1 MYVKKNYSLTE
12 TAFFNSGRHLAWLV
26 PYTLLVAGLYRYTAL
41 RQFSIPW
48 LPLSLLGTAV
58 TFYVGFKNNQA
69 YDRLWEART
78 IWGGIVTSARR
89 WGSNVNA
96 LVVPAAGGNSTAEGL
111 VEAKRALV
119 YRQIAWLYQLR
130 QQLLAPTAWE
140 HVSQSGLY
148 GQDAQRK
155 WQKIGLG
162 LFGEDITRE
171 RLHRYLS
178 PAEQAALPTHHNA
191 AAQLIDRQ
199 CQQVARLRQAGQVD
213 GVAHG
218 ILQGILSEF
227 YEHQGKAER
236 IKHTPFPRQFASVG
250 FMMVCIFIGMLPFGL
265 FSEFSK
271 MGDHGLLVAVPFVV
285 LISWVYVLMELV
297 GDYSE
302 NPFEGLSNDVPML
315 ALSRTIEI
323 DLLQQLG
330 ETDLPA
336 PIQPVNHVLL

>member
-12 TAFFNSGRHLAWLV
+12 TAFFNSGKHLTWLV
-26 PYTLLVAGLYRYTAL
+26 PYTLLVAVLYRYTAL
-41 RQFSIPW
+41 RLFSIPW

-78 IWGGIVTSARR
+78 AWGSIVSSSRI
-89 WGSNVNA
+89 WGSNLKT
-96 LVVPAAGGNSTAEGL
+96 LVVPAAAGNPLAEGL
-111 VEAKRALV
+111 AGTKQQMV
-119 YRQIAWLYQLR
+119 YRHIAWLYLLR
-130 QQLLAPTAWE
+130 RQLLAPTVWE

-148 GQDAQRK
+148 GQDAQQK
-155 WQKIGLG
+155 LQKIGLG
-162 LFGEDITRE
+162 LFGEDITEE
-171 RLHRYLS
+171 RIHRYLS
-178 PAEQAALPTHHNA
+178 AAEREVLLTYQNA
-191 AAQLIDRQ
+191 AAQLLD
-199 CQQVARLRQAGQVD
+199 QQYQQLAHLRQAGHVGEGEHSTLQS
-213 GVAHG
+213 
-218 ILQGILSEF
+218 ILNGF

-250 FMMVCIFIGMLPFGL
+250 FMMVCIFIAMLPFGF
-265 FSEFSK
+265 FSEFGK
-271 MGDHGLLVAVPFVV
+271 MGDNGIWVAVPFVV
-285 LISWVYVLMELV
+285 LISWVYVVMELV

-315 ALSRTIEI
+315 SLNRTIEI

-330 ETDLPA
+330 EMEVPA

>member
-12 TAFFNSGRHLAWLV
+12 TAFFNSGRHLAWLI

-41 RQFSIPW
+41 HQFSIPW

-78 IWGGIVTSARR
+78 VWGGIVTSARR
-89 WGSNVNA
+89 WGSTINSF
-96 LVVPAAGGNSTAEGL
+96 VVPVADGTTAEGL
-111 VEAKRALV
+111 AEAKRALV
-119 YRQIAWLYQLR
+119 YRQLAWLYLLR

-140 HVSQSGLY
+140 HVSQAGLY

-155 WQKIGLG
+155 LRKIGLG
-162 LFGEDITRE
+162 LFGEDITQE

-178 PAEQAALPTHHNA
+178 PEERATLPTHHNA

-199 CQQVARLRQAGQVD
+199 CQEVARLRQAGQVD
-213 GVAHG
+213 GVAHS
-218 ILQGILSEF
+218 ILQGILNEF
-227 YEHQGKAER
+227 YEHQGQAEQ
-236 IKHTPFPRQFASVG
+236 IKQTPFPRQFASVG
-250 FMMVCIFIGMLPFGL
+250 FMIVCIFIGMLPFGL
-265 FSEFSK
+265 FPEFSK
-271 MGDHGLLVAVPFVV
+271 MGDLGLWVAVPFVV

-315 ALSRTIEI
+315 ALSRSIEI

-330 ETDLPA
+330 ETDLPV
-336 PIQPVNHVLL
+336 PIKPVNHVLL

>member
-1 MYVKKNYSLTE
+1 MYIKKNYGLTE
-12 TAFFNSGRHLAWLV
+12 AAFFNSGRHLAWLV
-26 PYTLLVAGLYRYTAL
+26 PYTLLVAALYRYTAL
-41 RQFSIPW
+41 HRFSIPW

-78 IWGGIVTSARR
+78 VWGGIVNSART
-89 WGSNVNA
+89 WGANLNA
-96 LVVPAAGGNSTAEGL
+96 FVVPAADGTTTAAGL
-111 VEAKRALV
+111 AEAMRALV
-119 YRQIAWLYQLR
+119 YRQIAWLYLLR
-130 QQLLAPTAWE
+130 RQLLAPTAWE
-140 HVSQSGLY
+140 HVSQPGIY
-148 GQDAQRK
+148 GQDARRK
-155 WQKIGLG
+155 LRKIGLG
-162 LFGEDITRE
+162 LFGEDITQE

-178 PAEQAALPTHHNA
+178 AAEQAALPTHHNA
-191 AAQLIDRQ
+191 AAQLIYRQ
-199 CQQVARLRQAGQVD
+199 SQQLARLRQAGQVGD
-213 GVAHG
+213 IEHLALQA
-218 ILQGILSEF
+218 ILNEF

-236 IKHTPFPRQFASVG
+236 IKNTPFPRQFASVG
-250 FMMVCIFIGMLPFGL
+250 FMMVCIFIGMLPFGF

-271 MGDHGLLVAVPFVV
+271 MGESGIWVAVPFVV

-330 ETDLPA
+330 ETELPA
-336 PIQPVNHVLL
+336 PIQPIQHVLL